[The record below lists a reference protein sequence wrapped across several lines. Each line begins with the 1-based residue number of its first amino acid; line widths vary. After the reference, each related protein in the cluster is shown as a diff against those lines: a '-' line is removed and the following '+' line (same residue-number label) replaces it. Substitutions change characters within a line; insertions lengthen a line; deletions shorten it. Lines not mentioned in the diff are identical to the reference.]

1 MLSKVSRAIQ
11 YIVYDE
17 TGLSPEIR
25 TCFAHECHT
34 SKKILLLF
42 VVVYN
47 SRGREEEGEGEREI
61 ERERE
66 GEREIEREREGE
78 REIKRGREGG
88 GGEREYVCICNLRH
102 AIVCVIA

>member
-1 MLSKVSRAIQ
+1 MMLSKVSHAIQ

-47 SRGREEEGEGEREI
+47 SRGREEEGRGRERDRERAGGREGNQ
-61 ERERE
+61 ERERA
-66 GEREIEREREGE
+66 G
-78 REIKRGREGG
+78 RGRK
-88 GGEREYVCICNLRH
+88 RICVYL
-102 AIVCVIA
+102 